1 MTDCWYALHVKPRFE
16 KLVTTQLDQK
26 GYDTLLPIYA
36 SRRKWSDRIKTLSL
50 PLFPGYIF
58 CRFNINARLPIV
70 ATPGVM
76 RILGIGRI
84 PTPVNESEIVSIQ
97 HVMESG
103 AQAQPHPYVTAG
115 QMVEIESGPLQGLT
129 GIIVRLKGSERLVV
143 SVSLLMRSVAVEID
157 QNSVRP
163 LREVL
168 PFPSSMS
175 DDTLR
180 LGAVCETTFQP
191 SRRPEP
197 FDNDGVRISDITLP
211 KQNVLAIT
219 SPTK

>member
-1 MTDCWYALHVKPRFE
+1 MSDCWYALHVKPRFE

-26 GYDTLLPIYA
+26 GYETLLPIYV

-84 PTPVNESEIVSIQ
+84 PTPVNESEIASIQ
-97 HVMESG
+97 HVMDSG
-103 AQAQPHPYVTAG
+103 AQAQPHPYVAAG
-115 QMVEIESGPLQGLT
+115 QMVEIESGPLQGLK
-129 GIIVRLKGSERLVV
+129 GIIVRLKGSDRLVV
-143 SVSLLMRSVAVEID
+143 SVSLLMRSVAVEVD

-168 PFPSSMS
+168 PSLSNMS

-180 LGAVCETTFQP
+180 VAAACETTSHP
-191 SRRPEP
+191 SRRPTAFVE
-197 FDNDGVRISDITLP
+197 DSVRVSDMAVS
-211 KQNVLAIT
+211 KQSLLAIT

>member
-1 MTDCWYALHVKPRFE
+1 MSDSWYALHVKPRFE

-26 GYDTLLPIYA
+26 GYETLLPIYV

-50 PLFPGYIF
+50 PLFHGYIF

-76 RILGIGRI
+76 RVLGIGRI

-97 HVMESG
+97 HVMNSG
-103 AQAQPHPYVTAG
+103 AQSQPHPYVTEG

-129 GIIVRLKGSERLVV
+129 GIIVRLKGKERLVV

-163 LREVL
+163 LREVI
-168 PFPSSMS
+168 PSPSNMS

-180 LGAVCETTFQP
+180 VAAVCETTFH
-191 SRRPEP
+191 PEQGTTP
-197 FDNDGVRISDITLP
+197 FVNDSVRISDITLA
-211 KQNVLAIT
+211 KQSVLAIT